1 MLNKTVDKSFTN
13 RNSTNH
19 TEPTDKRF
27 IRHFCF
33 IVSSYKPQGAYN
45 LAVMK
50 MFSAII
56 SAISANILYFI
67 LHIQNGSSFPKPLS
81 AKEEYA
87 QLEKMSQGD
96 KNARAVLIERNLRLV
111 SHIVKKYYS
120 KTNDT
125 DDLISI
131 GTIGLIKAIDS
142 FDYTKGTRLATYASR
157 CIENEILMYFRS
169 LKKQGN
175 DIYLGDAIDTDK
187 DGNPLTIEEVISD
200 NRNLAEDL
208 ETKTQWE
215 QVAKIIENIKDERER
230 EIIIL
235 RYGLNNKKP
244 LTQREIAERL
254 KISRSYVS
262 RIEKKVLNDIKKK
275 VK

>member
-19 TEPTDKRF
+19 TKPTDKRF

-175 DIYLGDAIDTDK
+175 DIHLGDAIDTDK

-200 NRNLAEDL
+200 SKNLAEDL